1 MTVTV
6 EISCYPLTEDYL
18 RVVDTFI
25 RNMASYS
32 NIRTI
37 THHSSTLIIGEGVE
51 VFAALQTEIEKTF
64 SESGKASFVMKVL
77 GGDLTQTVDISP
89 YA

>member
-1 MTVTV
+1 MTFTV

-18 RVVDTFI
+18 RIVDAFI
-25 RNMASYS
+25 RNMTKYEG
-32 NIRTI
+32 IKTI
-37 THHSSTLIIGEGVE
+37 THHSCTLVIGEGVN

-64 SESGKASFVMKVL
+64 TEEGKASFVMKVL
-77 GGDLTQTVDISP
+77 GGDLTETVDIEQ